1 MTLPSFKMN
10 PIDTILSAN
19 GRNFLGTRPI
29 QSNTLLTFEQLNQFS
44 GFVLYETMLP
54 ALSRDPSNLIV
65 TDLRDRALIYID
77 DEFVGALSRE
87 NYINTMPISAGY
99 GSKLEILVE
108 NQGRINFDIAND
120 YKVCR
125 QIKRLIILQLINIFR
140 EFWAVS
146 VYKLLMLIMILSRR

>member
-1 MTLPSFKMN
+1 MDIPDKYQVPAKKPKMTLPSLKLN
-10 PIDTILSAN
+10 PIDTILSPN
-19 GRNFLGTRPI
+19 GRNFLGARPI

-54 ALSRDPSNLIV
+54 VLSRDPSNLIV
-65 TDLRDRALIYID
+65 TSLRDRALIYID

-120 YKVCR
+120 YKVR
-125 QIKRLIILQLINIFR
+125 KFLHILVN
-140 EFWAVS
+140 
-146 VYKLLMLIMILSRR
+146 

>member
-1 MTLPSFKMN
+1 MTLPSLKMN
-10 PIDTILSAN
+10 PIDTILSPN
-19 GRNFLGTRPI
+19 GRNFLGARPI

-65 TDLRDRALIYID
+65 TSLRDRALIYID

-120 YKVCR
+120 YKVCV
-125 QIKRLIILQLINIFR
+125 K
-140 EFWAVS
+140 
-146 VYKLLMLIMILSRR
+146 VYVNFGN

>member
-1 MTLPSFKMN
+1 MSF
-10 PIDTILSAN
+10 LASL
-19 GRNFLGTRPI
+19 LGTRPI

-54 ALSRDPSNLIV
+54 ALSRDPSNLII

-120 YKVCR
+120 YKVC
-125 QIKRLIILQLINIFR
+125 KLIRSSTFN
-140 EFWAVS
+140 
-146 VYKLLMLIMILSRR
+146 

>member
-1 MTLPSFKMN
+1 MILPSVMLN
-10 PIDTILSAN
+10 PIDTILSSN

-54 ALSRDPSNLIV
+54 VLSRDPSNLIV
-65 TDLRDRALIYID
+65 TNLRDRALIYID

-120 YKVCR
+120 YKVP
-125 QIKRLIILQLINIFR
+125 I
-140 EFWAVS
+140 
-146 VYKLLMLIMILSRR
+146 

>member
-1 MTLPSFKMN
+1 MTLPSFKLN
-10 PIDTILSAN
+10 PIDTILSSN

-65 TDLRDRALIYID
+65 TELRDRALIYID
-77 DEFVGALSRE
+77 DEFAGALSRE
-87 NYINTMPISAGY
+87 NVINTMPISAGY

-120 YKVCR
+120 YKVC
-125 QIKRLIILQLINIFR
+125 K
-140 EFWAVS
+140 
-146 VYKLLMLIMILSRR
+146 VYL